1 MTGFKAEDP
10 NPQTGWIKVD
20 HSRYQ
25 WIVDMRIWIKAK
37 HRKLQAAEI

>member
-10 NPQTGWIKVD
+10 NPQTGSIKVD

-25 WIVDMRIWIKAK
+25 WIVDMCIWIKAER
-37 HRKLQAAEI
+37 RKSS